1 MTPLYLYRIGLVQA
15 TVEGV
20 GTSVVGLVLE
30 MLIHTR
36 LVSFINCYISFRP
49 FAVIFE
55 EARSWF
61 PRKNGSPFIKLFIK
75 TIFPGSD
82 GDYDEEEEDDYRSED
97 EDDYEKE
104 EG

>member
-1 MTPLYLYRIGLVQA
+1 MGS
-15 TVEGV
+15 V
-20 GTSVVGLVLE
+20 GTSVVGLALD

-36 LVSFINCYISFRP
+36 LVSLIKCYISFRP
-49 FAVIFE
+49 LAVIFE
-55 EARSWF
+55 EARPWF

-75 TIFPGSD
+75 TIFLGSD

-104 EG
+104 GQ

>member
-1 MTPLYLYRIGLVQA
+1 MVHL
-15 TVEGV
+15 
-20 GTSVVGLVLE
+20 
-30 MLIHTR
+30 
-36 LVSFINCYISFRP
+36 F
-49 FAVIFE
+49 
-55 EARSWF
+55 
-61 PRKNGSPFIKLFIK
+61 KLFIK